1 MTFFQVFFIIF
12 KLQYYLYPYVTVLYG
27 CFEFLPAVLEHLKL
41 QERNSLNVILLTKM
55 AWLI

>member
-12 KLQYYLYPYVTVLYG
+12 KLQYYLYPSVTVYG

-41 QERNSLNVILLTKM
+41 QERNSLNVILLTKT